1 MILKSLRSLSTEVN
15 RHFYDM
21 VKIRVIIIQNIN
33 IFTIYG
39 NLLENIITILSI
51 TYQNK
56 TRMPQKNTKYLVYP

>member
-1 MILKSLRSLSTEVN
+1 MILKSLRSLSTKVN